1 MKTLFT
7 LILPILAIATG
18 IAGYVLFT
26 DKVYMASALL
36 IVASHLIAAYWIYT
50 ISSSK
55 KVALHS

>member
-7 LILPILAIATG
+7 LILPVLVVATG

-26 DKVYMASALL
+26 NATYMASALF

-55 KVALHS
+55 KIALS

>member
-7 LILPILAIATG
+7 LILPVLVVATG
-18 IAGYVLFT
+18 IAGYILFT
-26 DKVYMASALL
+26 NETYMASAFF

-55 KVALHS
+55 KVALS

>member
-7 LILPILAIATG
+7 LILPVLVVATG

-26 DKVYMASALL
+26 NATYMASAFF

-55 KVALHS
+55 KVALS